1 MIYICN
7 ALYDYFSVSFKCL
20 KKNSQPLAHT
30 NTQLFLNMKSISK
43 EAMHY
48 LPFT

>member
-1 MIYICN
+1 MPYTTIFIR
-7 ALYDYFSVSFKCL
+7 FIQVFE

>member
-1 MIYICN
+1 MRLFFRFIQV
-7 ALYDYFSVSFKCL
+7 FE
-20 KKNSQPLAHT
+20 KNSQPLAHT

>member
-1 MIYICN
+1 MIYISN
-7 ALYDYFSVSFKCL
+7 VLYDYISVSFKCL
-20 KKNSQPLAHT
+20 KKTQPLTHT
-30 NTQLFLNMKSISK
+30 NTRLFLNMKSISK